1 MYLTNRN
8 SRFGNL
14 AAALPHILEDGG
26 LFEDG
31 KLGISTVNLILG
43 IVFILLFIA
52 FFIKMRQNQEET
64 E

>member
-1 MYLTNRN
+1 M
-8 SRFGNL
+8 